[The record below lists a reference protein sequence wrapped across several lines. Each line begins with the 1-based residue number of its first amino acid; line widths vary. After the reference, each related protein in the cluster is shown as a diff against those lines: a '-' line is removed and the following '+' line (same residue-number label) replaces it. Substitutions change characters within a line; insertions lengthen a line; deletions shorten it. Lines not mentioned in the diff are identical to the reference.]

1 MNKNVYN
8 SNDSEYQHVIRLLKE
23 LPKEKAPDNFEYNLS
38 VKIKNK
44 NFGLNTK
51 EQRVLFPWKIFM
63 PATGVVAAALL
74 VFFTFFSESE
84 TFENPFQLQ
93 PKLRTE
99 LSASLQK
106 NTQNTLDNNN
116 FISENDVIFKNKNV
130 NKDETTKS
138 PSKSKSII
146 ASVENEKPN
155 FPFNNSTNL
164 DEVITGDTEGKISNK
179 ASLAGRS
186 DLQSSFNGFFIR
198 NEVDKA
204 YVEALKARMDSLKK
218 EYRNSQKKGN
228 ISE

>member
-1 MNKNVYN
+1 MNKNLYN
-8 SNDSEYQHVIRLLKE
+8 SNDLEHQHVIKLLKE

-51 EQRVLFPWKIFM
+51 EPRFLFPWKVFM
-63 PATGVVAAALL
+63 PATGIVAAMLL
-74 VFFTFFSESE
+74 FFTFFGESE

-99 LSASLQK
+99 LNGNLQK
-106 NTQNTLDNNN
+106 TTQNLHDNKNI
-116 FISENDVIFKNKNV
+116 ISENDVILKNNKNDV
-130 NKDETTKS
+130 SQSSTKS
-138 PSKSKSII
+138 KAIVAKI
-146 ASVENEKPN
+146 ENNKPN

-164 DEVITGDTEGKISNK
+164 DEAITGNSKVNISNK
-179 ASLAGRS
+179 ASLAGGT
-186 DLQSSFNGFFIR
+186 DLQSSFNGFYIR

-218 EYRNSQKKGN
+218 EYRNNQRNAN
-228 ISE
+228 ISR

>member
-1 MNKNVYN
+1 MKKNVYN

-23 LPKEKAPDNFEYNLS
+23 LPKEKASDNFEYNLG

-51 EQRVLFPWKIFM
+51 EPRVLFPWKIFM
-63 PATGVVAAALL
+63 PATGVAAAALL
-74 VFFTFFSESE
+74 LFFTFFSESE

-116 FISENDVIFKNKNV
+116 FISENDVIFKNKIDSDKTN
-130 NKDETTKS
+130 KS

-146 ASVENEKPN
+146 ASNENEKPN

-164 DEVITGDTEGKISNK
+164 DEAITGNAEGKISNK

-186 DLQSSFNGFFIR
+186 NLQSSFNGFFIR

-218 EYRNSQKKGN
+218 EYRNNHRNGN
-228 ISE
+228 ITE